1 MSMDKEFRSIVDESL
16 ALDRETRGDL
26 VDQLMFSLDDV
37 PTFWDHSDEETTD
50 PEYWLDADEIS
61 KIPMSHYV
69 EEHDEAILKA
79 FRLERKANVE
89 RVKQKSLGLTI
100 ENRILL
106 HRKVLASLR
115 VPDPE
120 FGDWAYSV
128 VKGRM
133 EAYERGEVEMVD
145 GFDAL
150 ARVRELLRIKMEE
163 KASA

>member
-1 MSMDKEFRSIVDESL
+1 MDREFNTIVDEAL
-16 ALDRETRGDL
+16 TLDRETRCDL
-26 VDQLMFSLDDV
+26 VDQLMFSLQDV
-37 PTFWDHSDEETTD
+37 KAFWDSPDKETD
-50 PEYWLDADEIS
+50 PNHWLDDDEIS

-69 EEHDEAILKA
+69 DENDAHIPAL
-79 FRLERKANVE
+79 RKESKKNIE
-89 RVKQKSLGLTI
+89 RVMRESLGLTL

-120 FGDWAYSV
+120 FDEWTYSI
-128 VKGRM
+128 VKGRL

-145 GFDAL
+145 GFEAL

-163 KASA
+163 